1 MVINNAKNT
10 RRLNNMQ
17 TFQDTIIIN
26 TLGRDTYNIT
36 RKIESIIQESGIQTG
51 LCNIFIKHTSASLI
65 ISENADPDVR
75 HDLEN
80 FMEKIAPDGDRA
92 YAHQDEGPDDMPA
105 HIRTVLTQTAI
116 SIPVVNGRSGLGTWQ
131 GVYCWE
137 HRTHPHQRTLVVTVM
152 GD

>member
-1 MVINNAKNT
+1 MK
-10 RRLNNMQ
+10 
-17 TFQDTIIIN
+17 TFQQSLTIN
-26 TLGRDTYNIT
+26 SLGRGTYNIS
-36 RKIESIIQESGIQTG
+36 RDIEQAIHASTIQTG

-75 HDLEN
+75 HDLET
-80 FMEKIAPDGDRA
+80 FMEKIAPDGDRS

-105 HIRTVLTQTAI
+105 HIRSVLTQTAI
-116 SIPVVNGRSGLGTWQ
+116 SIPVVNGKAGLGTWQ

-137 HRTHPHQRTLVVTVM
+137 HRTHPHQRSLIITVI

>member
-1 MVINNAKNT
+1 MK
-10 RRLNNMQ
+10 
-17 TFQDTIIIN
+17 TFQQTISVN
-26 TLGRDTYNIT
+26 SLGRGTYNIS
-36 RKIESIIQESGIQTG
+36 RDIENIIHSSQIRTG

-75 HDLEN
+75 HDLET
-80 FMEKIAPDGDRA
+80 FMEKIAPDGDHSYLHR
-92 YAHQDEGPDDMPA
+92 DEGPDDMPA

-116 SIPVVNGRSGLGTWQ
+116 TIPVTDGKAGLGIWQ

-137 HRTHPHQRTLVVTVM
+137 HRTHPHNRTIIVTVS

>member
-1 MVINNAKNT
+1 MK
-10 RRLNNMQ
+10 
-17 TFQDTIIIN
+17 TFQQTISVN
-26 TLGRDTYNIT
+26 SLGRGTYNIS
-36 RKIESIIQESGIQTG
+36 RDIENIIHDSQIRTG

-75 HDLEN
+75 HDLET
-80 FMEKIAPDGDRA
+80 FMEKIAPDGDRS

-116 SIPVVNGRSGLGTWQ
+116 TIPVTEGKAGLGIWQ
-131 GVYCWE
+131 GIYCWE
-137 HRTHPHQRTLVVTVM
+137 HRTHPHNRTIIVTVS

>member
-1 MVINNAKNT
+1 MP
-10 RRLNNMQ
+10 
-17 TFQDTIIIN
+17 TFQQVISVN
-26 TLGRDTYNIT
+26 TLGRGTYNIT
-36 RKIESIIQESGIQTG
+36 RDIEKIIHASPIKTG

-75 HDLEN
+75 HDLES
-80 FMEKIAPDGDRA
+80 FMEKIAPDGDPS

-116 SIPVVNGRSGLGTWQ
+116 SIPVVNGEAGLGTWQ
-131 GVYCWE
+131 GIYCWE
-137 HRTHPHQRTLVVTVM
+137 HRTHPHQRNLIITVT

>member
-1 MVINNAKNT
+1 MK
-10 RRLNNMQ
+10 
-17 TFQDTIIIN
+17 TFQQTISVN

-36 RKIESIIQESGIQTG
+36 RNIKQIIQDSGIQTG

-80 FMEKIAPDGDRA
+80 FMKKIAPDGDRS

-105 HIRTVLTQTAI
+105 HIRTVLTQTALT
-116 SIPVVNGRSGLGTWQ
+116 IPVVKGQAGLGTWQ

-137 HRTHPHQRTLVVTVM
+137 HRTHPHNRSLIVTVT

>member
-1 MVINNAKNT
+1 MST
-10 RRLNNMQ
+10 YQHSM
-17 TFQDTIIIN
+17 TIN
-26 TLGRDTYNIT
+26 TLGRGTYNIS
-36 RKIESIIQESGIQTG
+36 REIENAITESKIQTG
-51 LCNIFIKHTSASLI
+51 LCNIFICHTSASLI

-80 FMEKIAPDGDRA
+80 FMEKIAPDGDPA

-116 SIPVVNGRSGLGTWQ
+116 SIPVINGVSGLGTWQ

-137 HRTHPHQRTLVVTVM
+137 HRTHPHHRKIIITVH

>member
-1 MVINNAKNT
+1 MK
-10 RRLNNMQ
+10 
-17 TFQDTIIIN
+17 TFQQTI
-26 TLGRDTYNIT
+26 TVRSLGRGTYNIT
-36 RKIESIIQESGIQTG
+36 RDIEKAIHSSAVQTG

-75 HDLEN
+75 HDLET
-80 FMEKIAPDGDRA
+80 FMGRIAPDGDRD

-105 HIRTVLTQTAI
+105 HIRSVLTQTAI
-116 SIPVVNGRSGLGTWQ
+116 SIPVVNGKAGLGTWQ

-137 HRTHPHQRTLVVTVM
+137 HRTHPHQRSLIITVM